1 MKARPK
7 LLIVALVA
15 FGLVFAFAST
25 AAAAKYRHGSILV
38 GYGAPAGIASVGGA
52 GPARVVRVP
61 AEADS
66 GAQLRRLRAEPDV
79 RWAVRDYIAHT
90 SSAPFVP
97 DDPGLA
103 HTPGGWAQ
111 AQWNLTG
118 QYGVDAEEAWG
129 NLIADREAGGRGVTV
144 AVLDTGVAYA
154 NRGPYRRAPD
164 FARRTFVQGYD
175 FVSHNR
181 YPNDRNGHGTF
192 VAAEIA
198 EQANNGVGLVGLAYG
213 VKIMPVRVL
222 NRLGEGEASEIAE
235 GVYYAVRHGA
245 RVINMSLEF
254 PPGVQASDIP
264 ELAEAVRYAHRRGV
278 FVVAAAGNEHVAT
291 VDYPAHLPGVVAVG
305 ATTEHGCLAEYSNF
319 GRGLTL
325 VAPGGGGDMA
335 VPDDSDCMPEG
346 PLGRELLQVTF
357 FGSLRHFTYSH
368 GMEGTSMA
376 APEVSAAA
384 AMVIASRVL
393 GRHPS
398 PAQIT
403 ERLKQTA
410 HKFGIPNE
418 ARYFGAGLL
427 DAAAATAPRA

>member
-1 MKARPK
+1 MKASHPP
-7 LLIVALVA
+7 LLAIVLALIVALVA
-15 FGLVFAFAST
+15 PT
-25 AAAAKYRHGSILV
+25 AASAANYRHASILV
-38 GYGAPAGIASVGGA
+38 GYGAPATAAAAGGA
-52 GPARVVRVP
+52 PSADVVRVP
-61 AEADS
+61 AEADIT
-66 GAQLRRLRAEPDV
+66 AQLRRLRAQPGV
-79 RWAVRDYIAHT
+79 RWAVRNYIAHA
-90 SSAPFVP
+90 SSTPFVP

-103 HTPGGWAQ
+103 HSPGGWAQ
-111 AQWNLTG
+111 SEWNLAG
-118 QYGVDAEEAWG
+118 PFSVNAEEAWG
-129 NLIADREAGGRGVTV
+129 NLISDRAAGGRGVTV

-154 NRGPYRRAPD
+154 NRGAYRRAPD
-164 FARRTFVQGYD
+164 FARRAFVPGYD

-198 EQANNGVGLVGLAYG
+198 EEANNGVGLVGLGYG

-291 VDYPAHLPGVVAVG
+291 VDYPARLPGVVAVG

-335 VPDDSDCMPEG
+335 IPHDSDCMPEG
-346 PLGRELLQVTF
+346 PLGRELLAVTF
-357 FGSLRHFTYSH
+357 FGALRHFTYGH

-384 AMVIASRVL
+384 ALVIASRVL

-403 ERLKQTA
+403 ERLKSTA
-410 HKFGIPNE
+410 RKLGVFDE
-418 ARYFGAGLL
+418 AHYFGAGLL
-427 DAAAATAPRA
+427 DAAAATAPKT